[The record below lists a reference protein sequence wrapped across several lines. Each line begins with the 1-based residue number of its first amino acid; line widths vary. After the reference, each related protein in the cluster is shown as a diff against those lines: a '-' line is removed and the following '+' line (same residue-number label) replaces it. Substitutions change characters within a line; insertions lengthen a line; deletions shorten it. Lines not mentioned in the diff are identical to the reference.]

1 MELNVIL
8 HLCPEP
14 PMIHWLETS
23 MWQQLRTEWEYAS
36 IELDG
41 TTVLAVKYDLQIMEG
56 MRGET
61 LEELSALLAGSNP
74 SLLSILNTLGEEGWE
89 VAEKLESSSGTLLL
103 LKRPGGRRA
112 RKDAETRALMKKTLD
127 EMGL

>member
-1 MELNVIL
+1 
-8 HLCPEP
+8 
-14 PMIHWLETS
+14 

-41 TTVLAVKYDLQIMEG
+41 TTVLAVKYDLQTMEG

-61 LEELSALLAGSNP
+61 LEELSALLAGSAP

-89 VAEKLESSSGTLLL
+89 VAEKLEGSSGTLLL
-103 LKRPGGRRA
+103 LKRPGARRA
-112 RKDAETRALMKKTLD
+112 RKDAETRALMKKTLE